1 MPGITLSLF
10 EEKMSILSLNIL
22 KFLKTDKAIFEVDKP
37 EFLGPM
43 VGPCVAHLA
52 ASKSPAL
59 KLQLIY
65 LTKRPD
71 VR

>member
-1 MPGITLSLF
+1 MRDFQSTSLCAMPGITLSLF

-22 KFLKTDKAIFEVDKP
+22 KFLKTDKAIFEVDTA

-52 ASKSPAL
+52 A
-59 KLQLIY
+59 
-65 LTKRPD
+65 
-71 VR
+71 